1 MILWVGTGFWKA
13 EETTKQNKEKRINRL
28 TTN

>member
-1 MILWVGTGFWKA
+1 MILWVGTGFLKA